1 MSDKSVGLK
10 LENLKIGD
18 CVWFI
23 LKDGLAREGQVSAF
37 FHSEGHDPAVH
48 VFDLTEKKYRY
59 MQPAQLSRRPLGD
72 FKKKRVRRKKK
83 KSETREAKE
92 TQK

>member
-48 VFDLTEKKYRY
+48 VFDLTERKYRY
-59 MQPAQLSRRPLGD
+59 MQPSQLSRPLVD
-72 FKKKRVRRKKK
+72 VKKK
-83 KSETREAKE
+83 KTRRKQKKSES
-92 TQK
+92 

>member
-23 LKDGLAREGQVSAF
+23 LRDGLVREGQVSSFYESA
-37 FHSEGHDPAVH
+37 GHDVAVH

-59 MQPAQLSRRPLGD
+59 MQPSQLSRRPLTD
-72 FKKKRVRRKKK
+72 AKKKRR
-83 KSETREAKE
+83 TRNKE
-92 TQK
+92 